1 MRHKML
7 KNVTKSI
14 ILSDFPCLK
23 HYFPCRD
30 KPKWKDDKWNNNNKT
45 TTTTTSFFIN
55 FYHSMLTTISVFF
68 NKAWNYSNKRN
79 ANINIHHKVD
89 PRAFFFAGRFINI
102 IMRTDKRTDGW
113 MGQRMDGSIILI
125 DFNWPQLTVI
135 DLNLLVLTVFD
146 KTPDNKSLI
155 DPPCGG

>member
-14 ILSDFPCLK
+14 IISDFPCLK

-30 KPKWKDDKWNNNNKT
+30 KPKWKDDKWNNNNKTT

-89 PRAFFFAGRFINI
+89 LRAFFAGRFINTWQ
-102 IMRTDKRTDGW
+102 MDWWMDGPTEGW
-113 MGQRMDGSIILI
+113 MDQCILI

-135 DLNLLVLTVFD
+135 DINLPVLTIFD
-146 KTPDNKSLI
+146 EATDKKKSFL
-155 DPPCGG
+155 